1 MKHAKSF
8 VFIIAIGI
16 FTISC
21 SNKDTKNIIS
31 VKKASTEKFIGA
43 FEKFEN
49 NFMLRSD
56 IFDNGSAKA
65 EFFLTDYDLQGPKSQ
80 DILQTTTIADM
91 MIKNKIG
98 ITGLWVNDKKAKAFK
113 YSYTLNNILKNEEK
127 TDLINIV
134 IGQKN
139 IEAASPSIFN
149 KTFSIPAQDF
159 GKALALAAPNEFP
172 ANLNIDL
179 TYNTLRT
186 LNSIRPNKA
195 SQKRYDKA
203 QDILYKNAII
213 TQNGDTYSIVFNNDD
228 VVKFIPALIDAVKND
243 NRLKFLWNF
252 YKKLLE
258 KEFKGI
264 EEKFNTEIKDNIKDC
279 IFTEELT
286 VKDNLVAKTQYTVAV
301 SGKEIVTF
309 DFGIKNYENPIDGII
324 CTLNITEPDT
334 ADKDSKAGIVSCV
347 FASRGSVTDT
357 AADIDCFVS
366 VSFTDTPDT
375 PLLPVFDMHGT
386 FYADTAKQS
395 DNFKIGM
402 DMDIT
407 PSRND
412 NMNESIA
419 ASMQASG
426 SVVKAPDMITY
437 NIDTINIEMKE
448 LEKEK
453 HTLKLGTD
461 ASVIFSKNILEDIVM
476 PKETVNVLETKV
488 NEWQAIKEEITANL
502 SALSTLLNL

>member
-1 MKHAKSF
+1 MKYVKLCGF
-8 VFIIAIGI
+8 TLMMLI
-16 FTISC
+16 FTVSC
-21 SNKDTKNIIS
+21 GNKDTKNIIS
-31 VKKASTEKFIGA
+31 IKKASTEKLISA

-65 EFFLTDYDLQGPKSQ
+65 KFFLTDYDLQGPKSQ
-80 DILQTTTIADM
+80 DISQTTTIADT
-91 MIKNKIG
+91 MIANKIG

-113 YSYTLNNILKNEEK
+113 YSYAFNNVLINEEK

-186 LNSIRPNKA
+186 LSSIRPNKA

-203 QDILYKNAII
+203 QHILYKNAVI

-228 VVKFIPALIDAVKND
+228 VVKFIPALVDAVKND

-258 KEFKGI
+258 KEFKEI

-279 IFTEELT
+279 TFTEELT
-286 VKDNLVAKTQYTVAV
+286 VKNNLVAKARYTVAV

-309 DFGIKNYENPIDGII
+309 SCGIKNYENPIDGMTY
-324 CTLNITEPDT
+324 TLDITDSNT

-347 FASRGSVTDT
+347 FVSKGSVTDT
-357 AADIDCFVS
+357 TADIDCSVS
-366 VSFTDTPDT
+366 VSFTDTLDT

-386 FYADTAKQS
+386 FYADTSKQ
-395 DNFKIGM
+395 DENFKIGM

-407 PSRND
+407 SSRND
-412 NMNESIA
+412 KINGVIE

-437 NIDTINIEMKE
+437 NIDTINIEME
-448 LEKEK
+448 EVEKEK
-453 HTLKLGTD
+453 YTLKLGTD

-476 PKETVNVLETKV
+476 PKETVKVLETKV
-488 NEWQAIKEEITANL
+488 NEWQAIKDEITANL
-502 SALSTLLNL
+502 NALSPLLNL

>member
-203 QDILYKNAII
+203 QHILYKNAII

-347 FASRGSVTDT
+347 FASKGSVTDT

-366 VSFTDTPDT
+366 VSFTDNPDT

-426 SVVKAPDMITY
+426 SVVKVPDMITY

>member
-1 MKHAKSF
+1 MKYVKLF
-8 VFIIAIGI
+8 VSTLVMLI

-21 SNKDTKNIIS
+21 GNKDTKNIIS
-31 VKKASTEKFIGA
+31 VKKASTEKLIGA

-65 EFFLTDYDLQGPKSQ
+65 EFFLTDYDLQGSQTQ
-80 DILQTTTIADM
+80 DILQTTTIADT
-91 MIKNKIG
+91 IIENKIG
-98 ITGLWVNDKKAKAFK
+98 ITGLWINDKKAKAFK
-113 YSYTLNNILKNEEK
+113 YSYAFNNILINEEK

-134 IGQKN
+134 MGQKN

-149 KTFSIPAQDF
+149 KTFSIPAQDL

-186 LNSIRPNKA
+186 LSSIRPNKV

-203 QDILYKNAII
+203 QHILYKNAVI

-228 VVKFIPALIDAVKND
+228 VVKFIPALVDAVKND

-258 KEFKGI
+258 KEFKEI

-279 IFTEELT
+279 TFTEELT
-286 VKDNLVAKTQYTVAV
+286 VKDNLVAKARYTVAV

-309 DFGIKNYENPIDGII
+309 SCDIKNYENPIDGMTY
-324 CTLNITEPDT
+324 TLDITDSNT

-347 FASRGSVTDT
+347 FASKGSVTDT
-357 AADIDCFVS
+357 AADIDCSVS
-366 VSFTDTPDT
+366 VFFTDTPDT

-386 FYADTAKQS
+386 FYADTAKQ
-395 DNFKIGM
+395 NENLKISM

-412 NMNESIA
+412 KINGTIGTSMQVSGSIA
-419 ASMQASG
+419 
-426 SVVKAPDMITY
+426 KTPDMITY
-437 NIDTINIEMKE
+437 NIDTINIEIE
-448 LEKEK
+448 EVEKEK
-453 HTLKLGTD
+453 YTLKLGTD

-476 PKETVNVLETKV
+476 PKETVKVLETKV
-488 NEWQAIKEEITANL
+488 NEWQTIKGEVTANL
-502 SALSTLLNL
+502 KALSTLLNL

>member
-213 TQNGDTYSIVFNNDD
+213 TQNGCGLSPVIGITRS
-228 VVKFIPALIDAVKND
+228 PKNP
-243 NRLKFLWNF
+243 N
-252 YKKLLE
+252 
-258 KEFKGI
+258 
-264 EEKFNTEIKDNIKDC
+264 
-279 IFTEELT
+279 
-286 VKDNLVAKTQYTVAV
+286 
-301 SGKEIVTF
+301 
-309 DFGIKNYENPIDGII
+309 
-324 CTLNITEPDT
+324 
-334 ADKDSKAGIVSCV
+334 
-347 FASRGSVTDT
+347 
-357 AADIDCFVS
+357 
-366 VSFTDTPDT
+366 
-375 PLLPVFDMHGT
+375 
-386 FYADTAKQS
+386 
-395 DNFKIGM
+395 
-402 DMDIT
+402 
-407 PSRND
+407 
-412 NMNESIA
+412 
-419 ASMQASG
+419 
-426 SVVKAPDMITY
+426 
-437 NIDTINIEMKE
+437 
-448 LEKEK
+448 
-453 HTLKLGTD
+453 
-461 ASVIFSKNILEDIVM
+461 
-476 PKETVNVLETKV
+476 
-488 NEWQAIKEEITANL
+488 
-502 SALSTLLNL
+502 